1 MIYKRESNEYV
12 KDGKAICIITYSLF
26 NKVFYQDIRYTTNV
40 EVRENLGEN
49 ITHNQSIVKGFSN
62 D

>member
-26 NKVFYQDIRYTTNV
+26 NKAIYQDIRYTTNV
-40 EVRENLGEN
+40 EVRESLGEDVAPSKSV
-49 ITHNQSIVKGFSN
+49 IKGFSN
-62 D
+62 E